1 MGGRGE
7 ERDERLDALP
17 SVGRLIAKAA
27 VTSLGRP
34 GASGGL
40 PVRSV
45 SVAGVRQPVG
55 RLAAYDRL
63 CGFTLRDRVPPTW
76 LHVLTFPLQAHLMAA
91 RDFPFPLAGLVHVT
105 NDMTLRRPVE
115 LREELLLRVRTRN
128 LAAHKRG
135 VTFDMLGEASVGG
148 EVVWTGVSNYLAT
161 GASGEGLP
169 EASGGSGVRID
180 EPDADDRALW
190 RLPPDLGRRYA
201 GVSGDTNPIHL
212 SPLTSRLF
220 GFPRPIIHGMW
231 THARALAQL
240 DARLP
245 DAYRVQV
252 RFTRPIMLPA
262 AVTFAAETADAP
274 RFVVRSR
281 EGRAHLIGRVS
292 EPDAA

>member
-1 MGGRGE
+1 MPNI
-7 ERDERLDALP
+7 RLYPDNAADRATLSAPDLPAFQSTAL
-17 SVGRLIAKAA
+17 G
-27 VTSLGRP
+27 
-34 GASGGL
+34 
-40 PVRSV
+40 
-45 SVAGVRQPVG
+45 
-55 RLAAYDRL
+55 
-63 CGFTLRDRVPPTW
+63 
-76 LHVLTFPLQAHLMAA
+76 
-91 RDFPFPLAGLVHVT
+91 
-105 NDMTLRRPVE
+105 
-115 LREELLLRVRTRN
+115 
-128 LAAHKRG
+128 
-135 VTFDMLGEASVGG
+135 
-148 EVVWTGVSNYLAT
+148 
-161 GASGEGLP
+161 
-169 EASGGSGVRID
+169 
-180 EPDADDRALW
+180 ADDRALW

-201 GVSGDTNPIHL
+201 GVSGDANPIHL

-274 RFVVRSR
+274 WFVVRSR